1 MICMTLA
8 FDSASTIHSP
18 PLGVAC
24 GSMRRE
30 PAINTTFCSDQPIQ
44 YALEDVLPEVR
55 RIRTCQ

>member
-8 FDSASTIHSP
+8 FDSASTIHRP

-30 PAINTTFCSDQPIQ
+30 LATNTTFCSDQPIQ
-44 YALEDVLPEVR
+44 YGPEDVLPEVR
-55 RIRTCQ
+55 RVRACQ